1 MASATTSPALESLDN
16 NVTPV
21 PPPAL
26 GPPTS
31 PGIVLSE
38 AEKEKHAESMTDEE
52 LAGYVESKLRPVGE
66 TLRRNIAYI
75 REARDRFAHPGRR
88 VPVPGQP
95 TFTQWIKQNL
105 GISDRHVRRLLAATK
120 EPADSSGDDDDMAP
134 SPKQERRDEALW
146 QASRMAHAILGLDQV
161 DEHDL
166 SGVKRKSAL
175 TALAHE
181 FLNIAGRKHIPVVVR
196 LKELQPGDF
205 RGLYAILVRCLDM
218 QLDQVFESL
227 DEQERS
233 ESLRLLAQEI
243 VNRYSR
249 ATTDELLEPRRL
261 ARAIVPQISNP
272 PGSTGND

>member
-1 MASATTSPALESLDN
+1 MASVTISPTLESIDT
-16 NVTPV
+16 NVTRV

-26 GPPTS
+26 GPAIS
-31 PGIVLSE
+31 PGTALSE

-52 LAGYVESKLRPVGE
+52 LAGYVENKLKPLGE

-105 GISDRHVRRLLAATK
+105 GISDRHVRRLLAAAK
-120 EPADSSGDDDDMAP
+120 ESTDHNDDEDMEQ

-146 QASRMAHAILGLDQV
+146 QAGRIAHAVLGLDQA
-161 DEHDL
+161 DEHDP
-166 SGVKRKSAL
+166 SGLTRKSSL

-181 FLNIAGRKHIPVVVR
+181 FLNMARHKHIPVVVR

-205 RGLYAILVRCLDM
+205 RGLYAILSRCLST
-218 QLDQVFESL
+218 QLDEVFASL

-233 ESLRLLAQEI
+233 DSLRLLAREI
-243 VNRYSR
+243 SNRYNRVNINQS
-249 ATTDELLEPRRL
+249 LEPAPATLILSVEACLDR
-261 ARAIVPQISNP
+261 
-272 PGSTGND
+272 